1 VIQALMDIKLRAGR
15 PEDAAICGKIAYDA
29 FKHIAEAHNFPP
41 DFPSAEV
48 ATGLL
53 TWMLT
58 NACFYSVVA
67 EMDGRVVG
75 SNFLDERNP
84 IAGVGPITIDPAV
97 QNKKIGRALMENVHE
112 RAAEKKFAGVRLL
125 QSAYHRRSL
134 SLYAKLGYDVRE
146 PIVCLQGTPLN
157 VAIGGHSVR
166 EATESDLAA
175 CNAVCQKVHGHDRGG
190 ELADV
195 IKRGCATVVEFDG
208 RVTGYA
214 TSVAFFGHA
223 VAETNSGLEA
233 LIGASK
239 EFGGPGF
246 LLPLRNG
253 EVFRWCLGHGLRVV
267 QPLTLMS
274 IGLYNEPAGPFLPS
288 ILY

>member
-1 VIQALMDIKLRAGR
+1 MDIKLRTGR
-15 PEDAAICGKIAYDA
+15 PEDAALCGKIAYDA
-29 FKHIAEAHNFPP
+29 FRHIADAHNFPA

-58 NACFYSVVA
+58 NSGFYSVVA
-67 EMDGRVVG
+67 EIDGRVVG
-75 SNFLDERNP
+75 SNFLDERNA
-84 IAGVGPITIDPAV
+84 IAGVGPITVDPTV

-134 SLYAKLGYDVRE
+134 SLYAKLGYEVRE
-146 PIVCLQGTPLN
+146 PIACLQGVPLN
-157 VAIGGHSVR
+157 VAIAEHSVR
-166 EATESDLAA
+166 AATESDLPA
-175 CNAVCQKVHGHDRGG
+175 CNALCQKIHGHDRGR

-195 IKRGCATVVEFDG
+195 IGKGCPTVVEFDG

-214 TSVAFFGHA
+214 TSIAFFGHA
-223 VAETNSGLEA
+223 VAETNLGLEA
-233 LIGASK
+233 LIGAAK

-246 LLPLRNG
+246 LLPMRNG
-253 EVFRWCLGHGLRVV
+253 EVFRWCLAHGLRVV

-274 IGLYNEPAGPFLPS
+274 IGLYNEPAGAFLPS